1 MALIKKQI
9 FRPSKDENLQQF
21 LAKEQNIDYR
31 GHSTAAAGDKSRTK
45 ARSKGK
51 IIKPQKA
58 VKSEP
63 KSPWDDESDALA
75 QKAFEVEDRE
85 FQKGKSTSKPTRSDR
100 RLDEE
105 KNRPDLE
112 GTTDDLL
119 GQSSSNRKERMI
131 LDQGSDNSN
140 TADDSTQKEY
150 VEKSKYMSLDE
161 QANLSDEEIADAE
174 ARVKKPGKGQKA
186 KWVPEDYDADE
197 DGPFKVDAHWS
208 AKEFII
214 EGVQKAWLEKRG
226 PVDRLT
232 GGRVKFETDRT
243 KQVVDR
249 GPKVLGFPGVEM
261 QTKLKRGGLADKV
274 KAGRGSVEHGG
285 NRQNKYSQRG
295 KPYASFGLRGNPS
308 ANPYGDASERK
319 NYSKPP
325 ATASQKR
332 SAAKSA
338 TEKVGLEYAAKSVGD
353 AVWDA
358 WFEKA
363 RTKEQQSAGLKRQ
376 TPRMDKPGTPL
387 VGSPNPQGD
396 PWEIRDRRKELDD
409 SIETSRQKPK
419 EEASK
424 SPPSM
429 AAGGGGGGGNKP
441 PKRPPRKQFRPESDN
456 PSDKYPKPD
465 YSKYVE

>member
-21 LAKEQNIDYR
+21 LAK
-31 GHSTAAAGDKSRTK
+31 GDKGYMSLAEQADLSPEEIREWAENDPNQQPRRK
-45 ARSKGK
+45 
-51 IIKPQKA
+51 KA

-150 VEKSKYMSLDE
+150 VEKGVVQALTGGRVRVETKPEKKLQPEKSKGGVEVQWGKRAKQDIGSRE
-161 QANLSDEEIADAE
+161 QAAA
-174 ARVKKPGKGQKA
+174 KGLHYASKA
-186 KWVPEDYDADE
+186 VQ
-197 DGPFKVDAHWS
+197 DGVWD
-208 AKEFII
+208 
-214 EGVQKAWLEKRG
+214 AWLEKRG

-232 GGRVKFETDRT
+232 GGRVKFEANPQ
-243 KQVVDR
+243 KQT
-249 GPKVLGFPGVEM
+249 GSSAGKGGWQM
-261 QTKLKRGGLADKV
+261 QTTGSPGSLQHKLNRALSGGGTKRTPSTAKDQTK
-274 KAGRGSVEHGG
+274 RNVE
-285 NRQNKYSQRG
+285 
-295 KPYASFGLRGNPS
+295 S
-308 ANPYGDASERK
+308 A
-319 NYSKPP
+319 
-325 ATASQKR
+325 
-332 SAAKSA
+332 
-338 TEKVGLEYAAKSVGD
+338 GLEYAAKSVGG

-419 EEASK
+419 EEASN

-429 AAGGGGGGGNKP
+429 AAGGGGGNNPPKP

-465 YSKYVE
+465 YSKYAE

>member
-21 LAKEQNIDYR
+21 LAKD
-31 GHSTAAAGDKSRTK
+31 GADK
-45 ARSKGK
+45 ARWPALTSRSMLETYRQDALDDSRRSVEQGQAEANKK
-51 IIKPQKA
+51 AKAKKA

-75 QKAFEVEDRE
+75 QKAFEVD
-85 FQKGKSTSKPTRSDR
+85 P
-100 RLDEE
+100 
-105 KNRPDLE
+105 E
-112 GTTDDLL
+112 GGAKQYDK
-119 GQSSSNRKERMI
+119 KERDAKRQR
-131 LDQGSDNSN
+131 LFERSVKYLKDNYPDQGSDNSN
-140 TADDSTQKEY
+140 SADDTTGKQIKLAVQDAWFGKGSRDDLFPPGTPSSWAQMDAALASKKESA
-150 VEKSKYMSLDE
+150 K
-161 QANLSDEEIADAE
+161 
-174 ARVKKPGKGQKA
+174 RPPGKGQKA
-186 KWVPEDYDADE
+186 KWVAEDYDADE
-197 DGPFKVDAHWS
+197 DGPHKVEGHWS

-232 GGRVKFETDRT
+232 GGRVKFENKPE
-243 KQVVDR
+243 KQYAPESVDWTGRELQVTGKNSKLMR
-249 GPKVLGFPGVEM
+249 GAARALGAKKTVSPSMEST
-261 QTKLKRGGLADKV
+261 QTKRATKAAGLD
-274 KAGRGSVEHGG
+274 
-285 NRQNKYSQRG
+285 
-295 KPYASFGLRGNPS
+295 
-308 ANPYGDASERK
+308 
-319 NYSKPP
+319 
-325 ATASQKR
+325 
-332 SAAKSA
+332 
-338 TEKVGLEYAAKSVGD
+338 YAAKSVGG

-419 EEASK
+419 EEASN

-429 AAGGGGGGGNKP
+429 AAGGGGGNNPPKP